1 MLELEALPSSFG
13 ADFAALKASQ
23 EAWEKKKKEQVSRR
37 KWRALQRQMMAL
49 AARAVQVRRVKEW
62 LLRAEGGSG
71 LGRALRAVQR
81 SRHRRRSV

>member
-1 MLELEALPSSFG
+1 MLEQGLG
-13 ADFAALKASQ
+13 AVGQAWVAFQ
-23 EAWEKKKKEQVSRR
+23 EETAVAWGKKKKEQAPRR
-37 KWRALQRQMMAL
+37 KWKALQRQMMAL

-81 SRHRRRSV
+81 SRRLRRSV

>member
-1 MLELEALPSSFG
+1 MLEQGLG
-13 ADFAALKASQ
+13 AVGQAWVAFQ
-23 EAWEKKKKEQVSRR
+23 EETAVAWEKKKKEQAPRR
-37 KWRALQRQMMAL
+37 KWKALQRQMMAL

-81 SRHRRRSV
+81 SRRLRRSV